1 MAQDPAPARNPT
13 ATAASRPTRAT
24 REEVIKEYRVREI
37 LEAAHRVIGRYGF
50 EGTTIDRVA
59 EEAKVAKG
67 TIYLYFNNKD
77 DLLHAAVLEGLRA
90 IIAESYQGDRPGS
103 PPLER
108 IGNFVRHQFGIQSTN
123 QDFLK
128 AFFLESSFVT
138 FEPGDERGEELRRL
152 YAEYLDF
159 VASMLRAAIET
170 GAIRPVD
177 PHLVAFMLSEMI
189 TGCLRRRLMNLAS
202 GPVENDA
209 ETVLELFLKGV
220 QAAR

>member
-1 MAQDPAPARNPT
+1 MAEQ
-13 ATAASRPTRAT
+13 TAALRRSKRSARTT
-24 REEVIKEYRVREI
+24 REELIKEYRVREI
-37 LEAAHRVIGRYGF
+37 LEAAHRVIGRHGF

-59 EEAKVAKG
+59 EEARVAKG

-90 IIAESYQGDRPGS
+90 LAVESYQGDRPDLA
-103 PPLER
+103 PLER
-108 IGNFVRHQFGIQSTN
+108 ISNFVRHQFRLQSSH

-128 AFFLESSFVT
+128 AFILESSFVT

-170 GAIRPVD
+170 GAIRAID
-177 PHLVAFMLSEMI
+177 ANLAAFLLSEMI
-189 TGCLRRRLMNLAS
+189 MGCLRRRLMNFAS
-202 GPVENDA
+202 TPVEADA
-209 ETVLELFLKGV
+209 EAVLELFLKGV
-220 QAAR
+220 QAPR

>member
-1 MAQDPAPARNPT
+1 MVRPATTPHRAPTPARP
-13 ATAASRPTRAT
+13 ARAT

-67 TIYLYFNNKD
+67 TIYLYFDNKD

-90 IIAESYQGDRPGS
+90 LAAESYQGDRPDL

-108 IGNFVRHQFGIQSTN
+108 ISNFVRYQFRLQTSH

-128 AFFLESSFVT
+128 AFILESSFVT

-159 VASMLRAAIET
+159 VASMLRSAVEA
-170 GAIRPVD
+170 GAIRRVD
-177 PHLVAFMLSEMI
+177 PQLAAFLLTEMI
-189 TGCLRRRLMNLAS
+189 TGCLRRRLMNLS
-202 GPVENDA
+202 STPIEDDA
-209 ETVLELFLKGV
+209 EAVLELFLKGV
-220 QAAR
+220 QAAP